1 MGAKAKL
8 GLQLGVVAAI
18 GLLVLLLGWRLV
30 DIERGQHIPSDI
42 AQGKRPA
49 APDFLL
55 PRLDQAGMLQLSS
68 LRGKT
73 VIVNFWASWCVPCQ
87 EEAPVL
93 QATWEQYEAED
104 VVVLGIDTE
113 DLSGDARNFIER
125 FGLTY
130 PNVRDASGQTSIDFG
145 LIAMPETY
153 FVNPQGQLVGHV
165 LGQVGADDIAEG
177 IALSGDSEPPSPRPA
192 GS

>member
-1 MGAKAKL
+1 MGRKTKL
-8 GLQLGVVAAI
+8 GLQVGVVAAI

-49 APDFLL
+49 APDFIL
-55 PRLDQAGMLQLSS
+55 PRLDQEGALQLSS

-87 EEAPVL
+87 DEAPVL
-93 QATWEQYEAED
+93 QATSEQYKGDD

-113 DLSGDARNFIER
+113 DLSGDARDFIER
-125 FGLTY
+125 FRAYL
-130 PNVRDASGQTSIDFG
+130 PQRSRCCRPDIDRFRSDRSARDLLRGSAG
-145 LIAMPETY
+145 
-153 FVNPQGQLVGHV
+153 
-165 LGQVGADDIAEG
+165 
-177 IALSGDSEPPSPRPA
+177 PPGCPCPRP
-192 GS
+192 G

>member
-1 MGAKAKL
+1 MGRKTKL
-8 GLQLGVVAAI
+8 GLQVGVVAAI

-49 APDFLL
+49 APDFIL
-55 PRLDQAGMLQLSS
+55 PRLDQEGALQLSS

-87 EEAPVL
+87 DEAPVL
-93 QATWEQYEAED
+93 QATSEQYKGDD

-113 DLSGDARNFIER
+113 DLSGDARDFIER

-130 PNVRDASGQTSIDFG
+130 PNVRDAADRTSIDFG
-145 LIAMPETY
+145 LTALPETY
-153 FVNPQGQLVGHV
+153 FVDPQGRLVAHV
-165 LGQVGADDIAEG
+165 LGQVEEDDIAAGLALADG
-177 IALSGDSEPPSPRPA
+177 IESPTPEVTSR
-192 GS
+192 